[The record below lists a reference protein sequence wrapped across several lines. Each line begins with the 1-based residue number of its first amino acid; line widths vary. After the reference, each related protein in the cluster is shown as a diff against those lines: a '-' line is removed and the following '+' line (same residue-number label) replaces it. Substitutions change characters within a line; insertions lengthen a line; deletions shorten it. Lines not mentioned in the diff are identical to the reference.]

1 MSAHHSFVVG
11 TALRLLL
18 RVNVLRLTSHHWVV
32 RVMRIVTSSA
42 TSLSIIHISSEAVRA
57 TSIVEIVISSS
68 VLHTASSC
76 SLATSASP
84 ASIAA
89 PTASFN
95 LVANI
100 PLD

>member
-1 MSAHHSFVVG
+1 
-11 TALRLLL
+11 
-18 RVNVLRLTSHHWVV
+18 
-32 RVMRIVTSSA
+32 
-42 TSLSIIHISSEAVRA
+42 
-57 TSIVEIVISSS
+57 
-68 VLHTASSC
+68 LHTASSC